1 MKANSLERTVIE
13 KMLAD
18 PGVNPIKHTVNFDS
32 VIVIERRFTGVGF
45 FTDFQ
50 YSQETKLFD
59 SSVSLRWGKVGARL
73 NESKL
78 ETGYLVYV
86 DDGHIT
92 TIEGYTYGEDWPK
105 QVEQVEW
112 YTLNFENKQ

>member
-1 MKANSLERTVIE
+1 MKPNSLEKTLIE

-18 PGVNPIKHTVNFDS
+18 PEVNPIKHTVNFDS

-50 YSQETKLFD
+50 YSPETKLFD
-59 SSVSLRWGKVGARL
+59 SSVSLRWGKVVARL

-86 DDGHIT
+86 DDGYLT
-92 TIEGYTYGEDWPK
+92 TIEGYTYGEDWP
-105 QVEQVEW
+105 EQVEKIEW
-112 YTLNFENKQ
+112 YARDFANKQ